1 MCQGEAAQGKAREEG
16 SRRAVPHTRAAQAWG
31 LSLAMAGVK
40 PYPVS
45 AVDVGAVLH
54 QEFQH
59 VRLVAQH
66 CHVQGRVVGDWV

>member
-1 MCQGEAAQGKAREEG
+1 MRPGRREAGG
-16 SRRAVPHTRAAQAWG
+16 LSPHSRAAQAWG
-31 LSLAMAGVK
+31 AQPGRAQAAV

-54 QEFQH
+54 QQLHH

-66 CHVQGRVVGDWV
+66 RHVQGRVVGDWV